1 MNSEY
6 FRLIRYV
13 VTCVTIIGLVS
24 IVGGIILAIKGYNEA
39 NTTIL
44 IGGGAVTGLLG
55 LISMRG
61 HSAEEKQPSIPPG
74 KIAEQTTKS
83 ETTTKSADEVA
94 SEPSKTPPAS

>member
-1 MNSEY
+1 MTPSEY
-6 FRLIRYV
+6 YRLIRYV

-24 IVGGIILAIKGYNEA
+24 IIGGIILAIKGYNEA

-61 HSAEEKQPSIPPG
+61 HQTDEKPSIPPD
-74 KIAEQTTKS
+74 KISEQTTKT
-83 ETTTKSADEVA
+83 ETTT
-94 SEPSKTPPAS
+94 TT